1 MKADTREFRISVLGL
16 QLGMFVSRLDRPWMG
31 SGFPLEGVLINSG
44 EELSRL
50 QRLCTFVYVD
60 GNRGCSPDRR
70 FVDFQEDPVIQR
82 ARDAEEFEGLRSK
95 RWQLATDFNTE
106 LANAQGAHESLETG
120 ISEVMRDLKA
130 GGKLDLSRLSE
141 GVDTMID
148 SITRNPAAFPWL
160 MELRRTG
167 DYGYQHAM
175 GCSVW
180 AATFGRHL
188 GLDKRDLRDLALGGL
203 LLDVGKTRLPKS
215 MLEKRPPMTASE
227 GEVLRS
233 HVTESSRIVLEVPG
247 ISDAIYDIV
256 RCHHERHDGSGYPQG
271 LRGTE
276 IPIFAR
282 MLGLI
287 DSYDAMTSVRP
298 YAASRSPHQA
308 VMELYQ
314 CRDTLFQAE
323 LVEQFIATSG
333 IYPTGSLVELTDG
346 TVGVVMSVL
355 TLKRLRPCVML
366 LLDENKVALSEFR
379 VLDLAEVLEDAQQR
393 PLNIRSGL
401 PRGAFG
407 IDPTELFLD

>member
-1 MKADTREFRISVLGL
+1 MKAGTQEFRISVLGL

-31 SGFPLEGVLINSG
+31 SGFPLEGVLINSD

-50 QRLCTFVYVD
+50 QRLCSFVYVD
-60 GNRGCSPDRR
+60 GNRGRSPDLRY
-70 FVDFQEDPVIQR
+70 VDFEEDAVVRR
-82 ARDAEEFEGLRSK
+82 ARDEDEFEGLRRT
-95 RWQLATDFNTE
+95 RWQLASDFDTE
-106 LANAQGAHESLETG
+106 LVTAQGAHAELETG

-130 GGKLDLSRLSE
+130 GSKLDLTRLSE

-160 MELRRTG
+160 MELRRAG
-167 DYGYQHAM
+167 DYNYQHAM

-188 GLDKRDLRDLALGGL
+188 GLEKRDLRDLALGGL
-203 LLDVGKTRLPKS
+203 LLDVGKTRVPKS
-215 MLEKRPPMTASE
+215 LLEKRPPLTSYE
-227 GEVLRS
+227 NEVLRS
-233 HVTESSRIVLEVPG
+233 HVAESSRIVLETPG
-247 ISDAIYDIV
+247 MSNTIYEIV
-256 RCHHERHDGSGYPQG
+256 RYHHERHDGSGYPQG

-314 CRDTLFQAE
+314 CRDKLFQSE

-366 LLDENKVALSEFR
+366 LLNENKVALPEFR
-379 VLDLAEVLEDAQQR
+379 VLDLTEVHEDAYQR